1 MLNEVLYD
9 YFLKNKENGNKI
21 VKIEEYKDI
30 IFYKSTKFNED
41 FPFMI
46 FILENHSQKKGIYFS
61 CKLKYDN
68 RKNVC
73 IYNDN
78 DVSEFDNFVEKE
90 IKDKYTIILI
100 MGYEVSDKFFVQ
112 PKFYD
117 TKPNCEHFI
126 FGCDKSSEDDNFE
139 FYISFTAR
147 KRGYIF
153 GMKKKNDKKI
163 ENINFNVE
171 GMNIIDPLYNNNIND
186 EYFSMSKKGETK
198 VFSLRLKPDCENFDY
213 HINY

>member
-1 MLNEVLYD
+1 
-9 YFLKNKENGNKI
+9 
-21 VKIEEYKDI
+21 
-30 IFYKSTKFNED
+30 
-41 FPFMI
+41 MI
-46 FILENHSQKKGIYFS
+46 FILENDSQKKGIYFS
-61 CKLKYDN
+61 CKLKYDK

-186 EYFSMSKKGETK
+186 VYFSMSKKGETK